1 MLFNEQSFIF
11 IFLPVVFVGLL
22 LFRFT
27 SSKLSIWWTILC
39 SFFFYGFHAWEHIPL
54 LSGSIAL
61 NYCLGLA
68 IEKSKGNQRSLYLL
82 VLGILCNLGVLALF
96 KYADFLLGV
105 LGTGQTLGLA
115 LPLAISFFTFQ
126 QIAYL
131 VDLRK
136 GRISNPGFLH
146 YSFFVS
152 FFPPVDCRTNR
163 SLPAYHS
170 PT

>member
-11 IFLPVVFVGLL
+11 VFLPVFLVGLL
-22 LFRFT
+22 ALRAWVPR
-27 SSKLSIWWTILC
+27 LSIWWAILC

-54 LSGSIAL
+54 LAGSIAL

-105 LGTGQTLGLA
+105 LGTGQTLGLV
-115 LPLAISFFTFQ
+115 LPLAI
-126 QIAYL
+126 
-131 VDLRK
+131 
-136 GRISNPGFLH
+136 
-146 YSFFVS
+146 
-152 FFPPVDCRTNR
+152 
-163 SLPAYHS
+163 
-170 PT
+170 